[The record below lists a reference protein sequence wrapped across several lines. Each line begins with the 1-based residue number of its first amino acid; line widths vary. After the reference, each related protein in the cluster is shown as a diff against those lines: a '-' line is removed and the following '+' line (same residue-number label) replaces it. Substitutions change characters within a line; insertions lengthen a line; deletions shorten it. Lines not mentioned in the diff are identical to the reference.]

1 MRQAGSSSSST
12 LKHKASV
19 LSRFS
24 VYGLWFMVYGL
35 WFRVNTGAPK
45 RTLTRTGYSHTHTV
59 ASMHVHSHTHARHC
73 APELHK
79 WHAHKSTCII

>member
-1 MRQAGSSSSST
+1 
-12 LKHKASV
+12 
-19 LSRFS
+19 
-24 VYGLWFMVYGL
+24 MVYGL

-59 ASMHVHSHTHARHC
+59 ASTHVHSHTHARHC

-79 WHAHKSTCII
+79 WHAHKSTCIISYMQMYIISPLTTQAAHTV